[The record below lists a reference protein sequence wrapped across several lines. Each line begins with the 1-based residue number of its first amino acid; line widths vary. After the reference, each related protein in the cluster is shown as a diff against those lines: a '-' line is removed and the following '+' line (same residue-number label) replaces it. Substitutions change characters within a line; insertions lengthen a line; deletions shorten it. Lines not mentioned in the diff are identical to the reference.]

1 MADFESIVKSYVNAE
16 GFIPADAIAKLTK
29 AISTTV
35 GNEFVDKER
44 YKGKLTEIDTLKAEK
59 QTAEDNATTA
69 GKWKEDYESLK
80 QQFDQYKVDQQNKEI
95 SAARGNAAKEILKA
109 AGLSG
114 KTLEMAAALYKKD
127 ALELDESGKAK
138 DFDNLVS
145 AAKTE
150 YAEMIPK
157 SGYTPP
163 VGVSI
168 KTFTPDDIRKMTP
181 AEINKNFDAI
191 KASLKGEK

>member
-1 MADFESIVKSYVNAE
+1 MAFTREFLRKAAKESGVEIPKELEDVLVQEHISARDAYAGEQVKTALENNKPE
-16 GFIPADAIAKLTK
+16 PAPKVEDT
-29 AISTTV
+29 
-35 GNEFVDKER
+35 EE
-44 YKGKLTEIDTLKAEK
+44 YKTLKK
-59 QTAEDNATTA
+59 
-69 GKWKEDYESLK
+69 
-80 QQFDQYKVDQQNKEI
+80 QFDDYKTEQQNKEI

-150 YAEMIPK
+150 FAEVIPK

-163 VGVSI
+163 AGQSSGTKTDLGSLSMEDYI
-168 KTFTPDDIRKMTP
+168 KERSK
-181 AEINKNFDAI
+181 
-191 KASLKGEK
+191 

>member
-44 YKGKLTEIDTLKAEK
+44 YKSKLTEIDTLKSEK

-80 QQFDQYKVDQQNKEI
+80 QQFDQYKADQQNKEI
-95 SAARGNAAKEILKA
+95 SVARGNAAKEILKA

-114 KTLEMAAALYKKD
+114 KALEMAAALYKKD

-138 DFDNLVS
+138 DFDSLVS

-150 YAEMIPK
+150 YAEVIPK
-157 SGYTPP
+157 GSSYAPP
-163 VGVSI
+163 AGENAGQKTDLGSLSMEDYI
-168 KTFTPDDIRKMTP
+168 KERSK
-181 AEINKNFDAI
+181 
-191 KASLKGEK
+191 

>member
-1 MADFESIVKSYVNAE
+1 MAFTREFLRKTAKESGVDLPKELEDALIQEHLSVRDAYAGEQVKTALENNKPE
-16 GFIPADAIAKLTK
+16 PAPKVEDT
-29 AISTTV
+29 
-35 GNEFVDKER
+35 EE
-44 YKGKLTEIDTLKAEK
+44 YKI
-59 QTAEDNATTA
+59 
-69 GKWKEDYESLK
+69 LK

-114 KTLEMAAALYKKD
+114 KALEVTAAIYKKD
-127 ALELDESGKAK
+127 TLELDESGKAK

>member
-69 GKWKEDYESLK
+69 GKWKEDYEIGRAH
-80 QQFDQYKVDQQNKEI
+80 V
-95 SAARGNAAKEILKA
+95 
-109 AGLSG
+109 
-114 KTLEMAAALYKKD
+114 
-127 ALELDESGKAK
+127 
-138 DFDNLVS
+138 
-145 AAKTE
+145 
-150 YAEMIPK
+150 
-157 SGYTPP
+157 
-163 VGVSI
+163 
-168 KTFTPDDIRKMTP
+168 
-181 AEINKNFDAI
+181 
-191 KASLKGEK
+191 

>member
-1 MADFESIVKSYVNAE
+1 MAFTREFLRKTAKESGVDLPKELEDALIQEHLSVRDVYAGEQVKTALENNKPE
-16 GFIPADAIAKLTK
+16 PAPKVEDT
-29 AISTTV
+29 
-35 GNEFVDKER
+35 EE
-44 YKGKLTEIDTLKAEK
+44 YKTLKK
-59 QTAEDNATTA
+59 
-69 GKWKEDYESLK
+69 
-80 QQFDQYKVDQQNKEI
+80 QFDDYKTEQENKEI
-95 SAARGNAAKEILKA
+95 NAARGNAAKEILKA

-150 YAEMIPK
+150 FAEVIPK

-163 VGVSI
+163 VGQSSGTKTDLGSLSMEDYI
-168 KTFTPDDIRKMTP
+168 KERSK
-181 AEINKNFDAI
+181 
-191 KASLKGEK
+191 

>member
-1 MADFESIVKSYVNAE
+1 MAFTREFLRKTAKESGVDLPKELEDALIQEHLSVRDAYAGEQVKTALENNKPEPAPKVEDTKEYKALKTQLETVN
-16 GFIPADAIAKLTK
+16 
-29 AISTTV
+29 
-35 GNEFVDKER
+35 R
-44 YKGKLTEIDTLKAEK
+44 
-59 QTAEDNATTA
+59 
-69 GKWKEDYESLK
+69 
-80 QQFDQYKVDQQNKEI
+80 QFDQYKVDQQNKEI

-150 YAEMIPK
+150 FAEVIPK

-163 VGVSI
+163 VGQSSGTKTDLGSLSMEDYI
-168 KTFTPDDIRKMTP
+168 KERSK
-181 AEINKNFDAI
+181 
-191 KASLKGEK
+191 